1 MTEIQSYAIKNIRV
15 ISTLMIFL
23 CHTVFLFGD
32 LIGKTAQ
39 FFNIAV
45 TVFFFIS
52 AYLYSLREKYSQ
64 GGVILWYKK
73 RLIRIIVPYYIFLF
87 ALFILF
93 WIFHQEINPLE
104 WITTGL
110 IIAGVTETPIVST
123 GHLWFIT
130 AIIVC
135 YIITPLLYKVR
146 ENKKATVLFLSI
158 ILICYFPVALLT
170 KDIVGTYYSSVL
182 EYILAF
188 FFLKLYIER
197 VNKKTGIIFGLLSLI
212 AGCAFKFLFVYYFDD
227 TILYT
232 KFLVKICSLI
242 IGFGIFTSIYFF
254 IENTYSLSKKF
265 YKVVDFFDSFS
276 YEFYIV
282 HMVFIQGCFSVLL
295 FKNPFL
301 NIVISFV
308 FSLLFGCLLHIL
320 SNKIIKVIKW
330 KTKH

>member
-64 GGVILWYKK
+64 GGVLLWYKK

-87 ALFILF
+87 VLFILF
-93 WIFHQEINPLE
+93 LIFHQEINPLE

-130 AIIVC
+130 AIVIC
-135 YIITPLLYKVR
+135 YIITPLLYKIR
-146 ENKKATVLFLSI
+146 ANKKATVLFLLI
-158 ILICYFPVALLT
+158 ILICYFPVAIFT
-170 KDIVGTYYSSVL
+170 KDIFSTYYSAVL
-182 EYILAF
+182 QYIIAF

-197 VNKKTGIIFGLLSLI
+197 VSKKTGIIVGVLSLI
-212 AGCAFKFLFVYYFDD
+212 SGCILKLLFVYYFDN
-227 TILYT
+227 TIMYT
-232 KFLVKICSLI
+232 KFLVNICSLI
-242 IGFGIFTSIYFF
+242 IGFGIFASIYYF
-254 IENTYSLSKKF
+254 IVNTYSLSNKL
-265 YKVVDFFDSFS
+265 YKIVDFFDSFS

-282 HMVFIQGCFSVLL
+282 HMVFIRGRFSVLV
-295 FKNPFL
+295 FENPFL
-301 NIVISFV
+301 NIAIALIL
-308 FSLLFGCLLHIL
+308 SLLFGYLLHIL
-320 SNKIIKVIKW
+320 SNEIIKVTKW
-330 KTKH
+330 KTKY

>member
-15 ISTLMIFL
+15 VSTLMIFL

-52 AYLYSLREKYSQ
+52 AYLYSIREKCSQ
-64 GGVILWYKK
+64 DGVTLWYKK

-87 ALFILF
+87 VLFILF
-93 WIFHQEINPLE
+93 LIFHQEIIPLE

-110 IIAGVTETPIVST
+110 IIAGVTETPVVST

-135 YIITPLLYKVR
+135 YIITPLLYKIR

-158 ILICYFPVALLT
+158 ILVGYFPVALFI

-197 VNKKTGIIFGLLSLI
+197 VNKKTGIIVGLSSLI
-212 AGCAFKFLFVYYFDD
+212 AGCLLKLLFIYYFDN

-232 KFLVKICSLI
+232 KFLVEVCSLI
-242 IGFGIFTSIYFF
+242 IGFGIFTSIYYFV
-254 IENTYSLSKKF
+254 ENTYRVSKKF
-265 YKVVDFFDSFS
+265 EKVIDSFDSFS

-282 HMVFIQGCFSVLL
+282 HMVFIQGCFSV
-295 FKNPFL
+295 FVFENPFI
-301 NIVISFV
+301 NIVIAFIL
-308 FSLLFGCLLHIL
+308 SLLFGYLLHIL
-320 SNKIIKVIKW
+320 SNKILKVTKW